1 MSEALQNY
9 VSLVNGLT
17 RGSRERF
24 TKLAEE
30 ILQASKANRE
40 LVENLFV
47 AEVERAAGR
56 LGFARAEEVQALG
69 DKVDRLAVPT
79 AASLEPEL
87 SSILEQRF
95 QELADH
101 LDARAQANDIM
112 AMREEG
118 ETTKEEAL
126 FNEANCKNFVFKV
139 KAKMDT
145 FQDQQRYVI
154 QGD

>member
-56 LGFARAEEVQALG
+56 LGFARAEEVQALR
-69 DKVDRLAVPT
+69 DEIADLRASIVALQAPAAAT
-79 AASLEPEL
+79 AA
-87 SSILEQRF
+87 QRS
-95 QELADH
+95 A
-101 LDARAQANDIM
+101 AS
-112 AMREEG
+112 
-118 ETTKEEAL
+118 TKNA
-126 FNEANCKNFVFKV
+126 ASAPAAKKTAAKKTPAKKV
-139 KAKMDT
+139 PAKKAPAKK
-145 FQDQQRYVI
+145 VPAKKVAE
-154 QGD
+154 

>member
-47 AEVERAAGR
+47 TEVERAAGR
-56 LGFARAEEVQALG
+56 LGFARAEEVQALR
-69 DKVDRLAVPT
+69 DEIADLRASIVALQAPAAAT
-79 AASLEPEL
+79 AA
-87 SSILEQRF
+87 QRS
-95 QELADH
+95 A
-101 LDARAQANDIM
+101 AS
-112 AMREEG
+112 
-118 ETTKEEAL
+118 TKNA
-126 FNEANCKNFVFKV
+126 ASAPAATKTAAKKTPAKKV
-139 KAKMDT
+139 PAKKAPAKK
-145 FQDQQRYVI
+145 VPAKKVAE
-154 QGD
+154 

>member
-56 LGFARAEEVQALG
+56 LGFARAEEVQALR
-69 DKVDRLAVPT
+69 DEIADLRASIVALQAPAAAT
-79 AASLEPEL
+79 AA
-87 SSILEQRF
+87 QRS
-95 QELADH
+95 A
-101 LDARAQANDIM
+101 AS
-112 AMREEG
+112 
-118 ETTKEEAL
+118 TKNA
-126 FNEANCKNFVFKV
+126 ASAPAATKTAAKKAPAKKAPAKKAPAKKV
-139 KAKMDT
+139 PVKKVAE
-145 FQDQQRYVI
+145 
-154 QGD
+154 

>member
-56 LGFARAEEVQALG
+56 LGFARAEEVQALR
-69 DKVDRLAVPT
+69 DEIADLRASIVALQAPAAAT
-79 AASLEPEL
+79 AA
-87 SSILEQRF
+87 QRS
-95 QELADH
+95 A
-101 LDARAQANDIM
+101 AS
-112 AMREEG
+112 
-118 ETTKEEAL
+118 TKNA
-126 FNEANCKNFVFKV
+126 ASAPAATKTAAKKTPAKKV
-139 KAKMDT
+139 PAKKAPAKK
-145 FQDQQRYVI
+145 VPAKKVAE
-154 QGD
+154 